1 MAQKLSKAALVVGV
15 TGQDGAYLAR
25 LLLRNGFIVHGTSR
39 DAGWARREGL
49 KALGLEDRVQ
59 IHSLATSD
67 FRSMAALIEKLQ
79 PSQIYNLSGLSSVG
93 LSFEQPIETM
103 ESIVVA
109 TVNLLESLRLL
120 KSDTRFYNAGSSEMF
135 GDTTEMA
142 ADESTAIRP
151 KSPYGI
157 AKAAAVE
164 LVKNYRESYGLF
176 ACSGILFN
184 HESPLRPQRFVTRK
198 ITNAAARIAG
208 GDSNRLQLG
217 RLSPKR
223 DFGWAP
229 DYVEAMYAMLNCR
242 EPEDFVIATG
252 EPHSL
257 EEFASAAFEE
267 VGLDWRDHVD
277 IDPTLRR
284 PSDIEV
290 TYGSSEKAKR
300 LLRWRP
306 KVGFHELIA
315 RMVRAET
322 EGASAVS

>member
-1 MAQKLSKAALVVGV
+1 MSKVALVVGV

-25 LLLRNGFIVHGTSR
+25 LLLRNGFVVHGTSR
-39 DAGWARREGL
+39 DAGWAHHEGL
-49 KALGLEDRVQ
+49 KALGLQDQVQ
-59 IHSLATSD
+59 LHSLATSD
-67 FRSMAALIEKLQ
+67 FRSMAALIERLQ
-79 PSQIYNLSGLSSVG
+79 PSHIYNLSGLSSVG

-109 TVNLLESLRLL
+109 TVNLLESLRLV
-120 KSDTRFYNAGSSEMF
+120 KSDARFYNAGSSEMF
-135 GDTTEMA
+135 GDTTGAA
-142 ADESTAIRP
+142 ADENAAVQP

-157 AKAAAVE
+157 AKAAAVS

-184 HESPLRPQRFVTRK
+184 HESPLRPLRFVTRK
-198 ITNAAARIAG
+198 MTNAAARIAQG
-208 GDSNRLQLG
+208 ERFRLQLG
-217 RLSPKR
+217 NLSPRR

-229 DYVEAMYAMLNCR
+229 DYVEAMHGMLNLNQ
-242 EPEDFVIATG
+242 PEDLVIATG

-257 EEFASAAFEE
+257 EEFVSAAFAE

-284 PSDIEV
+284 PSDISV
-290 TYGSSEKAKR
+290 TYGNAEKAR
-300 LLRWRP
+300 QLLGWRP
-306 KVGFHELIA
+306 TVGFRELIS

-322 EGASAVS
+322 EGAMSVS